1 MMPKT
6 KKMTP
11 NQKIILILMSIT
23 ALCLFALFVAL
34 IPSVYPTAPSPPPA
48 APTPLPVN
56 VVPPVPTPLKHRAG
70 GAILQCRQFIR
81 DRLVSPSSAKF
92 SREKPYRVNDE
103 PMNYHAVV
111 GIVESQNRFGVL
123 LRSEYRCDT
132 HYLVDDPNEWVL
144 DYLDI
149 ED

>member
-1 MMPKT
+1 
-6 KKMTP
+6 MTRS
-11 NQKIILILMSIT
+11 QKVILILMSLC
-23 ALCLFALFVAL
+23 ALCLCALFVSL
-34 IPSVYPTAPSPPPA
+34 IPSVSPATPGSQPIRSTPPPS
-48 APTPLPVN
+48 N
-56 VVPPVPTPLKHRAG
+56 VVPPIPTPLKHRAG

-111 GIVESQNRFGVL
+111 GVVESQNRFGVL